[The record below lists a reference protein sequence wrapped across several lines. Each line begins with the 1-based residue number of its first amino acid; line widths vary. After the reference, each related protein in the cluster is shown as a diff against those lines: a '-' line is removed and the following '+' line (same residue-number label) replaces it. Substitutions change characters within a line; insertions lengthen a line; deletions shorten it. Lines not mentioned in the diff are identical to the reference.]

1 LRFSL
6 CGRRFCSL
14 GSRCGGLALC
24 RRLRAE
30 FLRKALDA
38 TLGVDQLLAT
48 REERVA
54 RRADFEVQFGLGRT
68 RLERV
73 AARAAN
79 FDLLVLW
86 MNPCLHGVLPFD
98 SLRSL
103 RASDPFA
110 CPSTRVR
117 SLGADCGKGRKG
129 FIIYTSS
136 LRAGLQRDPAL
147 QRRHHRR
154 RRDEIRFHRGSE
166 LSLILP
172 SEVWRAPGARDLRI
186 EHHASLTLWQFQRL
200 SVNRRVS
207 ADTIDDRL

>member
-1 LRFSL
+1 MFSGRGGLLGRLRLSL
-6 CGRRFCSL
+6 SGRRFCSL

-24 RRLRAE
+24 RRLHAE

-38 TLGVDQLLAT
+38 TLGVDQLLAA

-103 RASDPFA
+103 RASPHA
-110 CPSTRVR
+110 WPRVR
-117 SLGADCGKGRKG
+117 SLWADFSKERKHSLYTPRHYGQG
-129 FIIYTSS
+129 FSGIQRSS
-136 LRAGLQRDPAL
+136 DDTTVGVAMKSA
-147 QRRHHRR
+147 
-154 RRDEIRFHRGSE
+154 STAA
-166 LSLILP
+166 P
-172 SEVWRAPGARDLRI
+172 SSR
-186 EHHASLTLWQFQRL
+186 
-200 SVNRRVS
+200 
-207 ADTIDDRL
+207 